1 MNCQSGYC
9 LKYMMLSDDF
19 ISSCHLLLPEVFTQN
34 SHLFFWPKPAQYTCI
49 SVSEHFREAKDPH
62 R

>member
-34 SHLFFWPKPAQYTCI
+34 SHLFFWPKPAQYTFI
-49 SVSEHFREAKDPH
+49 SGSEHF
-62 R
+62 